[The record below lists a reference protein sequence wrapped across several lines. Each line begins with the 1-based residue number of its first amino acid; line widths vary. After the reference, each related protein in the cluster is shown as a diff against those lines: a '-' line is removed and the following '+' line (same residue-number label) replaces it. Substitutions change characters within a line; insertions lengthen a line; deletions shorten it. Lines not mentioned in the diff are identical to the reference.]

1 MSPDPTVVRSLKK
14 NSFRMLILNIVGRSD
29 CAAVGRAA
37 AEGVRTGLR
46 DLSLHRHQHLRDHRL
61 EGLLTSHRQHRQR

>member
-1 MSPDPTVVRSLKK
+1 
-14 NSFRMLILNIVGRSD
+14 MLILNIVGRSD